1 MNVKLIKLTKEY
13 YSQLSEMIDE
23 WRSDQEMNHTNH
35 SPWAIFKNDYHDFN
49 YYLDH
54 LEIKE
59 PKEAVPYSQ
68 QDELYKNSLQPCRT
82 QFGADFSKLKN
93 PMLYYPDGDITLSGV
108 IPSLNNAKFQYRF
121 LEPSG
126 NGCFLWLDSIQL
138 TDDTINRI
146 SKIYGVYKNWRQQ
159 LYTTEDNKPLKLKNE
174 G

>member
-1 MNVKLIKLTKEY
+1 MNTKEKEY
-13 YSQLSEMIDE
+13 ASISNTVKAMRDIQRLGAMQILNESEEAKNNDKE
-23 WRSDQEMNHTNH
+23 EQE
-35 SPWAIFKNDYHDFN
+35 
-49 YYLDH
+49 L
-54 LEIKE
+54 
-59 PKEAVPYSQ
+59 KEAVPYSQ